1 MSVLTLLDL
10 SAAFDTL
17 YHFILLRRLE
27 KKKKFGIC
35 GMALK
40 WFDSYI
46 RERFQSVVIN
56 GLSSKLALLQHGVP
70 QGSVLGPVLFTLYT
84 LPVLHVMCRHKCGFH
99 KFADDTELRKSAL
112 LCDIRLLTGRLEY
125 CINEIKQWMIRNKL
139 KLNDDKKEAMTV
151 GTRLR
156 SSISCGEHLKVG
168 DYEIPFKPFVISLG
182 VFLDSSLTM
191 SKQVSNLCRTAFLE
205 IRRVDFIRPFLTE
218 KATRHLVCSRILN

>member
-1 MSVLTLLDL
+1 
-10 SAAFDTL
+10 
-17 YHFILLRRLE
+17 
-27 KKKKFGIC
+27 
-35 GMALK
+35 MALK

-139 KLNDDKKEAMTV
+139 KLNDDKKEALTV

-168 DYEIPFKPFVISLG
+168 DYEIPFKPFVKSLG
-182 VFLDSSLTM
+182 V
-191 SKQVSNLCRTAFLE
+191 KQVSNLCRIYRLSGKSQ
-205 IRRVDFIRPFLTE
+205 IW
-218 KATRHLVCSRILN
+218 HH

>member
-17 YHFILLRRLE
+17 YRFILLRRLE
-27 KKKKFGIC
+27 EKKTFRIC

-56 GLSSKLALLQHGVP
+56 GLSSKPALLQHGVP
-70 QGSVLGPVLFTLYT
+70 QESVLGPVLFTLFK
-84 LPVLHVMCRHKCGFH
+84 LPVLHVMCRHKRGFH
-99 KFADDTELRKSAL
+99 KFADNTELRKSAL
-112 LCDIRLLTGRLEY
+112 LCDIRLLTCRLEY
-125 CINEIKQWMIRNKL
+125 CINEIKQWMTRNKL
-139 KLNDDKKEAMTV
+139 KLSDDKTEAMTV

-168 DYEIPFKPFVISLG
+168 DYEIPFKPFVKCLG
-182 VFLDSSLTM
+182 VFLDSRLTM
-191 SKQVSNLCRTAFLE
+191 SKQVSNLCRIYRLSGKSQ
-205 IRRVDFIRPFLTE
+205 IW
-218 KATRHLVCSRILN
+218 HH